1 MIVLLA
7 TKNPHKLA
15 EARVVLS
22 PLGLE
27 VRLLDVRKLEIQSNS
42 LAEIARFAAEN
53 IRASAGAPV
62 LVEDAGLFI
71 DALGGFPG
79 PYSAYVYS
87 TIGLRGVLKLMEG
100 VEDRRARFE
109 SAVAVKTPKGEVEV
123 FVGAVEGVIAREPRG
138 TRGFGF
144 DPIFVPKGYSR
155 TFAEM
160 TIEEKCRVSHRA
172 RALRAAAAWIL
183 EQFPQS

>member
-1 MIVLLA
+1 MLVLLA

-27 VRLLDVRKLEIQSNS
+27 VKPLDVRKLEIQSDS

-53 IRASAGAPV
+53 IRVDVSAPV

-100 VEDRRARFE
+100 VEDRHARFE
-109 SAVAVKTPKGEVEV
+109 SAVAVRTPEGKVKV
-123 FVGAVEGVIAREPRG
+123 FTGVVEGAITREPRG

-144 DPIFVPKGYSR
+144 DPIFVPEGYSK

-160 TIEEKCRVSHRA
+160 PTEEKCRISHRA
-172 RALRAAAAWIL
+172 RALRAAAVWIL
-183 EQFPQS
+183 EQVPQS